1 MIIYIQDKEREI
13 LNTRKG
19 KKMTVKVKVYEET
32 KYTAKKTACE
42 VKYEDV
48 TKFEVKQIPIEEI
61 LKQTDESGVDE
72 YNEYLIIYFKNGD
85 TATFRNS
92 HVDLF
97 RI

>member
-1 MIIYIQDKEREI
+1 
-13 LNTRKG
+13 
-19 KKMTVKVKVYEET
+19 MTVKVKGYRGT
-32 KYTAKKTACE
+32 KYTAKETAFE

-48 TKFEVKQIPIEEI
+48 TKFEVKQIPAEEI

-72 YNEYLIIYFKNGD
+72 YNEYLIIYFEDGD

-97 RI
+97 KI